1 MIDLQQAEKIAD
13 EHIAS
18 LNDPAPGYR
27 YSRAKGVVVDSG
39 WYFDYKILCNLN
51 IPEEEQ
57 ELFLG
62 AFGFVVDKQTGHVR
76 PVSAGA
82 YADLGLSNNNDP
94 NED

>member
-39 WYFDYKILCNLN
+39 WYFDYKIL
-51 IPEEEQ
+51 
-57 ELFLG
+57 
-62 AFGFVVDKQTGHVR
+62 
-76 PVSAGA
+76 
-82 YADLGLSNNNDP
+82 
-94 NED
+94 